1 LGARVAV
8 VEEREVGGVCLN
20 RGCIPTKALNASI
33 EVFRLL
39 KNAKKF
45 GMQSDSVGIDFTQVM
60 ARKDKVVGLLRG
72 GIEYLFRERGVH
84 LFRGKGRLISKN
96 LIQVELEGRR
106 KEVRGESFIIA
117 TGSRPAVPSP
127 FPSDSPL
134 IMTTDECLSLS
145 GIPESILIVGGG
157 AIGVEFA
164 SIFTELGSK
173 VTIVEMMDRLL
184 PGEDRD
190 LSLQLERSFKR
201 RKSRVITSHK
211 VEEVMDEGDKV
222 RVILSQGEEVEV
234 SKILVCTGR
243 IPNIEGIGLEGI
255 GVSTSTGWVSVNEKM
270 ETNIPGVYAA
280 GDLIGPPLL
289 AHVAFAEGIVAA
301 ENALGAKK
309 SMDYRA
315 IPRCI
320 FANPEL
326 AGAGLTEDEAR
337 EKYPVKVSTFPL
349 KSLGMAQALGEWE
362 GLVKMIAHAET
373 DEILGVHIMGHHAS
387 SLIAE
392 AALAI
397 QAGLKV
403 KDIEE
408 TIHAHPTMPEAL
420 LETAQAIHDR
430 AIHIPTS
437 VQHKS

>member
-1 LGARVAV
+1 
-8 VEEREVGGVCLN
+8 
-20 RGCIPTKALNASI
+20 
-33 EVFRLL
+33 
-39 KNAKKF
+39 
-45 GMQSDSVGIDFTQVM
+45 
-60 ARKDKVVGLLRG
+60 
-72 GIEYLFRERGVH
+72 
-84 LFRGKGRLISKN
+84 
-96 LIQVELEGRR
+96 
-106 KEVRGESFIIA
+106 
-117 TGSRPAVPSP
+117 
-127 FPSDSPL
+127 
-134 IMTTDECLSLS
+134 
-145 GIPESILIVGGG
+145 
-157 AIGVEFA
+157 
-164 SIFTELGSK
+164 
-173 VTIVEMMDRLL
+173 
-184 PGEDRD
+184 
-190 LSLQLERSFKR
+190 
-201 RKSRVITSHK
+201 
-211 VEEVMDEGDKV
+211 
-222 RVILSQGEEVEV
+222 
-234 SKILVCTGR
+234 
-243 IPNIEGIGLEGI
+243 
-255 GVSTSTGWVSVNEKM
+255 
-270 ETNIPGVYAA
+270 
-280 GDLIGPPLL
+280 
-289 AHVAFAEGIVAA
+289 
-301 ENALGAKK
+301 
-309 SMDYRA
+309 MDYRA